1 MMDMTSFCYY
11 IEDHSLKH
19 DSNPKSDVCHILFI
33 LLHAHLTS
41 IYLLYY
47 PKEYCYAQNIND
59 KNTTG
64 LSSFSDIDTIY
75 AHKQQKKH
83 LIEKKFEQIVCS
95 TVNVNIIQ
103 RGEPLTLNAH
113 NTNLTSFQHQ
123 ILIYPTIHI
132 IYQLLDTLAQAFNR
146 SKMESYPRRKS
157 THRCTNLARS
167 D

>member
-1 MMDMTSFCYY
+1 MPHFIY
-11 IEDHSLKH
+11 IIACPS
-19 DSNPKSDVCHILFI
+19 HIYLSTILSERI
-33 LLHAHLTS
+33 LLCPEPKLTS
-41 IYLLYY
+41 MTKIQRDYH
-47 PKEYCYAQNIND
+47 PFPI
-59 KNTTG
+59 
-64 LSSFSDIDTIY
+64 TIQY
-75 AHKQQKKH
+75 MLTNNKKTFNR
-83 LIEKKFEQIVCS
+83 KKFERIVCS

-157 THRCTNLARS
+157 KHRCTNLARS